1 MLTMFN
7 VVRIRFDSQP
17 PYTSTTSQKRRRKA
31 PIPAPKV
38 PRGLFERKTKR
49 FNDIRPC
56 DLARITQPS
65 APAPRKKRTDW
76 NAFQYSKYADRLA
89 AEEGIELPPGLM
101 DRQTITTR
109 YWRRIAG
116 TKADRL
122 ECAKILALENPP
134 EERGADE
141 ANDAD
146 NADEAAV
153 SIAYQR
159 PSSLV
164 ASDKAAALAAKEL
177 ASKLQELVSCKL
189 LAQAD
194 GPSKNHADS
203 YTANFN
209 LETFVV
215 VASSR
220 VERRDDRFIVSS
232 PGGKAF
238 AQRMGWDDK
247 DGTFGILKS
256 LTKCVTGRS
265 ALEKQAQDQKRLVWE
280 ADVNDKRYQL
290 ADLVEWYSRLVRHF
304 FTAALQN
311 RCARDRVAVP
321 EKPRF
326 WYDRTKLL
334 SQHGMTVHFSGDL
347 RLNDFR
353 SPTGTPKMNLDD
365 LRRIMASTSSQG
377 SGIGSSRDTRD
388 GATQSRA
395 DKRRINELSND
406 GQDSY
411 SQSKIESRI
420 MLNRHRTV
428 RMRMDCS
435 KIRMAMAKTFT
446 PAPTTSSTIT
456 TNMQDCGGTQI
467 QKTEAAGKS
476 IWGKA
481 PTSKVLS
488 SDDVAVRILL
498 DPWHF
503 FDQIYVS
510 KKHGAAKAFARAFS
524 DAVLIPNSDDRVLLE
539 VRLAKLGLTWEEAVR
554 SPVWNK
560 KLWRRVRR
568 WIPPPSVLEPLIRE
582 VFEKFGALIDAKT
595 TQPLFNKAAHE
606 AAKRCLE
613 AIRKGQVSDPV
624 GIELTPTVGLAEDQ
638 TERRMTVPKSGVT
651 PYHAN
656 ACLSDYVLVHNSTVG
671 TFNRTGKAYVG
682 HFDLWLT
689 VELHRMR
696 RKTAAYLPAHPTNMS
711 ETVNPLLYAPSTETF
726 GIVPI
731 VEVAQKS
738 NNIEPYCVESGAF
751 RFEPLKWSPRNL
763 LHKNM
768 GRTIQQMQIQLPA
781 DRKLRHTWLAKR
793 QGTRFAVLHVHT
805 PTERALYKH
814 ILSHLEPSTSRDQR
828 AIRIAERWNAYANGI
843 DIFYK
848 MPEHISSWESRWSS
862 LANAQAIMNM
872 AENDVKATQAMITD
886 PDRGRNVSPPPAKPL
901 LGHKPPVSGMLTD
914 AEVEASNPPTS
925 FIRPSGAMDTNNN
938 GPRAGIAT
946 SGSSVSVVT
955 GKVMRHCR
963 FCGQASCK
971 FKGSASARQG
981 SEILCENPCV
991 DCGKMYGLSEERDPN
1006 NPESPRFC
1014 KGLTTAE
1021 MGGRAR
1027 YKKKCH
1033 NHKPL

>member
-1 MLTMFN
+1 MHCM
-7 VVRIRFDSQP
+7 P
-17 PYTSTTSQKRRRKA
+17 TTCSYHSHS
-31 PIPAPKV
+31 
-38 PRGLFERKTKR
+38 GT
-49 FNDIRPC
+49 
-56 DLARITQPS
+56 
-65 APAPRKKRTDW
+65 W
-76 NAFQYSKYADRLA
+76 NRNGS
-89 AEEGIELPPGLM
+89 
-101 DRQTITTR
+101 
-109 YWRRIAG
+109 
-116 TKADRL
+116 
-122 ECAKILALENPP
+122 
-134 EERGADE
+134 
-141 ANDAD
+141 
-146 NADEAAV
+146 V
-153 SIAYQR
+153 
-159 PSSLV
+159 
-164 ASDKAAALAAKEL
+164 AAA
-177 ASKLQELVSCKL
+177 
-189 LAQAD
+189 
-194 GPSKNHADS
+194 
-203 YTANFN
+203 T
-209 LETFVV
+209 
-215 VASSR
+215 
-220 VERRDDRFIVSS
+220 SS
-232 PGGKAF
+232 P
-238 AQRMGWDDK
+238 
-247 DGTFGILKS
+247 
-256 LTKCVTGRS
+256 
-265 ALEKQAQDQKRLVWE
+265 
-280 ADVNDKRYQL
+280 
-290 ADLVEWYSRLVRHF
+290 
-304 FTAALQN
+304 
-311 RCARDRVAVP
+311 P
-321 EKPRF
+321 
-326 WYDRTKLL
+326 
-334 SQHGMTVHFSGDL
+334 
-347 RLNDFR
+347 
-353 SPTGTPKMNLDD
+353 
-365 LRRIMASTSSQG
+365 ASTSSQG

-420 MLNRHRTV
+420 MLNRHRT
-428 RMRMDCS
+428 
-435 KIRMAMAKTFT
+435 
-446 PAPTTSSTIT
+446 
-456 TNMQDCGGTQI
+456 
-467 QKTEAAGKS
+467 KTEAAGKS

-498 DPWHF
+498 DSWHF

-524 DAVLIPNSDDRVLLE
+524 DAVFIPNSDDRVLLE
-539 VRLAKLGLTWEEAVR
+539 ARLAKLGITWEEAVR

-560 KLWRRVRR
+560 KLWRRVHR

-595 TQPLFNKAAHE
+595 KQPLFNKAAHE

-624 GIELTPTVGLAEDQ
+624 GIELYTDHGPCGGPDGKADDGVRVYSCQRGTNSLEGGIHRN
-638 TERRMTVPKSGVT
+638 RRQRFSKSGVT

-738 NNIEPYCVESGAF
+738 NNIEPYSVESGAF

-781 DRKLRHTWLAKR
+781 YRKLRHTWLAKR
-793 QGTRFAVLHVHT
+793 Q
-805 PTERALYKH
+805 ALYKH
-814 ILSHLEPSTSRDQR
+814 ILSHLELSTSRDQR

-848 MPEHISSWESRWSS
+848 IPEHISSWESRWSS

-886 PDRGRNVSPPPAKPL
+886 PSRGRNVSPPPAKPL

-914 AEVEASNPPTS
+914 AEVEASNPQTS

-981 SEILCENPCV
+981 SDIL
-991 DCGKMYGLSEERDPN
+991 DPN

-1027 YKKKCH
+1027 DKKKCH

>member
-1 MLTMFN
+1 MQLSLSF
-7 VVRIRFDSQP
+7 
-17 PYTSTTSQKRRRKA
+17 
-31 PIPAPKV
+31 
-38 PRGLFERKTKR
+38 
-49 FNDIRPC
+49 
-56 DLARITQPS
+56 
-65 APAPRKKRTDW
+65 W
-76 NAFQYSKYADRLA
+76 NRNGS
-89 AEEGIELPPGLM
+89 
-101 DRQTITTR
+101 
-109 YWRRIAG
+109 
-116 TKADRL
+116 
-122 ECAKILALENPP
+122 
-134 EERGADE
+134 
-141 ANDAD
+141 
-146 NADEAAV
+146 V
-153 SIAYQR
+153 
-159 PSSLV
+159 
-164 ASDKAAALAAKEL
+164 AAA
-177 ASKLQELVSCKL
+177 
-189 LAQAD
+189 
-194 GPSKNHADS
+194 
-203 YTANFN
+203 T
-209 LETFVV
+209 
-215 VASSR
+215 
-220 VERRDDRFIVSS
+220 SS
-232 PGGKAF
+232 P
-238 AQRMGWDDK
+238 
-247 DGTFGILKS
+247 
-256 LTKCVTGRS
+256 
-265 ALEKQAQDQKRLVWE
+265 
-280 ADVNDKRYQL
+280 
-290 ADLVEWYSRLVRHF
+290 
-304 FTAALQN
+304 
-311 RCARDRVAVP
+311 P
-321 EKPRF
+321 
-326 WYDRTKLL
+326 
-334 SQHGMTVHFSGDL
+334 
-347 RLNDFR
+347 
-353 SPTGTPKMNLDD
+353 
-365 LRRIMASTSSQG
+365 ASTSSQG

-524 DAVLIPNSDDRVLLE
+524 DAVFIPNSDDRVLLE
-539 VRLAKLGLTWEEAVR
+539 ARLAKLGITCEEAVR

-582 VFEKFGALIDAKT
+582 VFDKFGALIDAKT

-613 AIRKGQVSDPV
+613 AIRKGQASDPV
-624 GIELTPTVGLAEDQ
+624 GIELYTDRGPCGGPDGKADDGVRVYSCQRGTNSLEGGIHRNVRQRSQTVLTHAG
-638 TERRMTVPKSGVT
+638 TEFVLPMR
-651 PYHAN
+651 
-656 ACLSDYVLVHNSTVG
+656 VLVSQVG

-814 ILSHLEPSTSRDQR
+814 ILSHLELSTSRDQR

-914 AEVEASNPPTS
+914 AEVEASNPQTS

-1006 NPESPRFC
+1006 NPKSPRFC

-1027 YKKKCH
+1027 YKKK
-1033 NHKPL
+1033 